1 MPKQRRAIRRQ
12 FIIVLAIVLIGI
24 VSVFKIPSFLISR
37 NLGDL
42 GYDKEA
48 QKAIIDKKI
57 SKLLIDNDYYS
68 KLLNDE
74 VKKDTFKTDYAE
86 LYIFRDSL
94 SDLEFTLYDKLLS
107 KGYEDKEV
115 IELFRNL
122 ENYELTPLLVF
133 DKVEIKTYIDDCLA
147 HRDTN
152 SQDNLTLSNDY
163 LHPYEDYQKITDV
176 KADTLVSSKFYLDNY
191 EPEKLVPIGSAYASE
206 GVEIDNMAYE
216 SFTKMIDDLSKDGL
230 AAYALEGYRSYTR
243 QEVIYSQ
250 NGAAVKAGFSDMQ
263 SGLMVTLTDTA
274 TNSLDGFN
282 ETPEYKW
289 LMENA
294 HKYGFILRYPEGKET
309 ITNQEFTPYMFRYVG
324 EETAQKIK
332 ESRLTFDEYYMLYLY
347 DYSDKE

>member
-48 QKAIIDKKI
+48 QKAIINKKI

-133 DKVEIKTYIDDCLA
+133 DKVEIKTYIDDCLT

-176 KADTLVSSKFYLDNY
+176 KADTFFIQHLDY
-191 EPEKLVPIGSAYASE
+191 
-206 GVEIDNMAYE
+206 
-216 SFTKMIDDLSKDGL
+216 FQH
-230 AAYALEGYRSYTR
+230 LEGITSQSRKFRHQYF
-243 QEVIYSQ
+243 IYMVALNIAYHVQ
-250 NGAAVKAGFSDMQ
+250 KFRPFFVGFCSRYFF
-263 SGLMVTLTDTA
+263 SKH
-274 TNSLDGFN
+274 SLN
-282 ETPEYKW
+282 TP
-289 LMENA
+289 A
-294 HKYGFILRYPEGKET
+294 I
-309 ITNQEFTPYMFRYVG
+309 
-324 EETAQKIK
+324 
-332 ESRLTFDEYYMLYLY
+332 
-347 DYSDKE
+347 